1 MIDYEKHFTE
11 IENIGFTTIKQIISP
26 VEIAELKHS
35 MEIAI
40 NEDNKKHEGKPNKIH
55 DYVVDLPNYGMV
67 FVNFLNNSKNCEKF
81 VTYLF
86 KV

>member
-40 NEDNKKHEGKPNKIH
+40 NEDNK
-55 DYVVDLPNYGMV
+55 
-67 FVNFLNNSKNCEKF
+67 
-81 VTYLF
+81 
-86 KV
+86 